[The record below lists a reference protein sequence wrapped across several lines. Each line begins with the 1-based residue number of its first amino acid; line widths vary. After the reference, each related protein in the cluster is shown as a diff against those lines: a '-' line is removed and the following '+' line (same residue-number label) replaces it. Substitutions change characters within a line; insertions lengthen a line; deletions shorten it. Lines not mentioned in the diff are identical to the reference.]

1 MLEDIEEENFN
12 PMNIVIDSS
21 LSKRAQE
28 ESYQL
33 QNKKLL
39 EQIDKKRYGPE
50 GKPVYEDIDEEVYCM
65 MARSRKT
72 VND

>member
-1 MLEDIEEENFN
+1 MLEDIEDEELN
-12 PMNIVIDSS
+12 PMNIIIDHT

-28 ESYQL
+28 QSYQI

-39 EQIDKKRYGPE
+39 DQIEKKRYGPE

-65 MARSRKT
+65 MARSRKA